1 MAKEIECNDG
11 YQNDNINRHLLEER
25 NIVNMRDYD
34 ENGDEEDLYSAV
46 YNDPNKNNIQNAN
59 NQLNT
64 NQQAN

>member
-34 ENGDEEDLYSAV
+34 ENEDEEDLYSAV